1 MIDVRV
7 HMREAMIV
15 RIGPSDGRQRPE
27 VWRSL
32 LRAAAIMFAT
42 GLSACATIQPAQNP
56 PALPANAAGTSHV
69 AEYRAQNLQ
78 RGDNSDTLLLSMTFS
93 GGGMRS
99 AAASYFLL
107 DALRQQ
113 QVRID
118 GRDKP
123 LLHEIDFISSVSGG
137 SFTAAYYALYR
148 DRLFTDYLPQ
158 VIRRDMQG
166 ELIAG
171 LFKPRN
177 AWRLGSDT
185 YGRGDYLAEH
195 LDRILFAGK
204 TFADLPRERP
214 FLRIGAAD
222 MLTGKRVEFTQDGF
236 DQLCSRVDAMPIARA
251 VAASAAVPGIF
262 SPINVAD
269 YSADCVNAGSTPP
282 RYRHLVDGG
291 VADNLGISGT
301 LQAVGRYSSV
311 VDAMRTIG
319 FRGVRHIAIVILNV
333 ENTNT
338 AQTDG
343 TASIPS
349 LRRTIS
355 AAIDGNMHTDSEE
368 ITETLRRRIVEWKRQ
383 IAEDPRAVADN
394 IYATPTPDVFLIEI
408 GFAQVPDPAL
418 RARLQSIP
426 TALRVS
432 REDEALLG
440 DFVRAAL
447 QRSPEYRS
455 LLESLARE
463 ASAVQ

>member
-1 MIDVRV
+1 
-7 HMREAMIV
+7 MREAVIV
-15 RIGPSDGRQRPE
+15 RVVSGRGHQRPDA
-27 VWRSL
+27 WRRL
-32 LRAAAIMFAT
+32 QRAAAALIAA

-56 PALPANAAGTSHV
+56 PALPATDASRV
-69 AEYRAQNLQ
+69 AEYRSQNLQ
-78 RGDNSDTLLLSMTFS
+78 RGDNSDTLLLSMNFS

-107 DALRQQ
+107 DGFRQQ

-118 GRDKP
+118 GQDKP

-137 SFTAAYYALYR
+137 SFTAAYYTLYR

-158 VIRRDMQG
+158 VIRRDVQG
-166 ELIAG
+166 ELLAG

-177 AWRLGSDT
+177 AWQLGSDT
-185 YGRGDYLAEH
+185 YGRGDYLADH
-195 LDRILFAGK
+195 LDRTIFAGK
-204 TFADLPRERP
+204 TFADLPRQRP

-236 DQLCSRVDAMPIARA
+236 DQLCSRLDSVPIARA

-269 YSADCVNAGSTPP
+269 YSGDCANAGRTSP

-301 LQAVGRYSSV
+301 LQAVGRYNSV

-319 FRGVRHIAIVILNV
+319 FRGVRHIAIIILNV
-333 ENTNT
+333 ENTSV
-338 AQTDG
+338 ADTDG

-368 ITETLRRRIVEWKRQ
+368 ITNTLRQRLEEWKRQ
-383 IAEDPRAVADN
+383 IAEDPSAVADN

-408 GFAQVPDPAL
+408 GFAQVSDPAL
-418 RARLQSIP
+418 RARLQAIP

-432 REDEALLG
+432 EEDEALLR
-440 DFVRAAL
+440 DFVRDAL

-455 LLESLARE
+455 LLESLACE
-463 ASAVQ
+463 APPAQ

>member
-1 MIDVRV
+1 
-7 HMREAMIV
+7 MREVPIAPIAA
-15 RIGPSDGRQRPE
+15 GCGSQR
-27 VWRSL
+27 VGIWWR
-32 LRAAAIMFAT
+32 LRCAAAAVVAV
-42 GLSACATIQPAQNP
+42 GLSGCATVQPAQNP
-56 PALPANAAGTSHV
+56 PALPANAAYSSPIP
-69 AEYRAQNLQ
+69 EYRAQNLQ
-78 RGDNSDTLLLSMTFS
+78 RGDNSDALLLSMTFS

-99 AAASYFLL
+99 AAASYYLL
-107 DALRQQ
+107 DAFRQQ

-118 GRDKP
+118 GREKP
-123 LLHEIDFISSVSGG
+123 LLHEIDFISSISGG
-137 SFTAAYYALYR
+137 SFTAAYYTLYR

-158 VIRRDMQG
+158 VIRRDVQG

-195 LDRILFAGK
+195 LDRIIFAGK

-236 DQLCSRVDAMPIARA
+236 DQLCSRLDGVPIARA
-251 VAASAAVPGIF
+251 VAASAAVPGVF

-269 YSADCVNAGSTPP
+269 YSADCANAGRTPP

-319 FRGVRHIAIVILNV
+319 FRGIRHIAVVILNV
-333 ENTNT
+333 ENTT
-338 AQTDG
+338 SARTDG

-355 AAIDGNMHTDSEE
+355 AAIDGNMHADSEE
-368 ITETLRRRIVEWKRQ
+368 ITETLRRRMEEWRRQ
-383 IAEDPRAVADN
+383 IAEDPSAVADH
-394 IYATPTPDVFLIEI
+394 IYATPMPEVFLIEI

-418 RARLQSIP
+418 RARLQAIP

-432 REDEALLG
+432 EEDQTLLRDFIRDAL
-440 DFVRAAL
+440 R
-447 QRSPEYRS
+447 RSPEYRG
-455 LLESLARE
+455 LLQALARE
-463 ASAVQ
+463 TPALR